1 MVKPAQPNLP
11 TPDEMLSAEFHS
23 DDLEAC
29 WLPKYSPAELR
40 KAQLADPS
48 LRKLLTWIEA
58 DGSPTVAELYLCP
71 PEEIL
76 ACQKTPHAAK
86 MVFCT
91 TNGRQLFHNTYSWC
105 QSHCKRKYWLAAMI
119 VQPWAIGVKRTL

>member
-29 WLPKYSPAELR
+29 WLPKYSPAELCE
-40 KAQLADPS
+40 AQLADLS
-48 LRKLLTWIEA
+48 LGKLLTWIEA

-71 PEEIL
+71 PE
-76 ACQKTPHAAK
+76 
-86 MVFCT
+86 V
-91 TNGRQLFHNTYSWC
+91 
-105 QSHCKRKYWLAAMI
+105 KRFWLAKKHLMLQKWCFVLQMGGNYSTIPTHGAKVI
-119 VQPWAIGVKRTL
+119 VRGSIGWLP